1 MLYLKIH
8 EFSRK
13 CPVDIWLQVLA
24 SSRLIVSSLSMK
36 GVEEKLEI
44 RCGCKKLG
52 AFGAKADEV
61 TRKRWVN
68 GGWKRRARLG
78 ARRRVGGFE

>member
-44 RCGCKKLG
+44 RLWLQETWSIWC
-52 AFGAKADEV
+52 
-61 TRKRWVN
+61 
-68 GGWKRRARLG
+68 
-78 ARRRVGGFE
+78 